1 MGKICTKCNIEKDLT
16 EFHNRKLSPD
26 GKAIYCKPCN
36 IGFARRKTKEEARR
50 DTKNYAMRHP
60 EKVKENFKNWYYK
73 NRESILER
81 KYEKTKTDE
90 FRLKNKKYLES
101 KKDFINERRKQY
113 RKNPTPNGR
122 VSKILRDRFHKV
134 IVKMKKGVKSC
145 SWRELVGCSVDDLN
159 THIKSQF
166 KEGMSWENH
175 GNGEGKWNIDHIIPL
190 IKFDLTKLEEQRKAF
205 HYTNMRPI
213 WFVDNMRR
221 SRKRYNSEVE
231 ESF

>member
-1 MGKICTKCNIEKDLT
+1 MGKICTKCNIEKDLNN
-16 EFHNRKLSPD
+16 FHKRKSSPD
-26 GKAIYCKPCN
+26 GLAIYCKPCN
-36 IGFARRKTKEEARR
+36 MEFVRRKTKEEGRR
-50 DTKNYAMRHP
+50 DAKNYAMRHP
-60 EKVKENFKNWYYK
+60 ERKKESFKKWYYE
-73 NRESILER
+73 NREKHLAELAVKR
-81 KYEKTKTDE
+81 KTEE
-90 FRLKNKKYLES
+90 FRLRNNKYLES
-101 KKDFINERRKQY
+101 KKDIINQRRKQY

-134 IVKMKKGVKSC
+134 IVKMKKGVKCC

-221 SRKRYNSEVE
+221 SRKKYNSEIE